1 MSRPAARPVFRTLAT
16 SMLMAGLVL
25 GIWGFAPS
33 EFPRTHLT
41 LIGLG
46 FSAALGGVAIGRFSN
61 LGTAWLVFTFI
72 ATPALVLVPIYQPPI
87 WVFPAIVLLLAG
99 FYINGV

>member
-16 SMLMAGLVL
+16 SMLIAGLAL

-33 EFPRTHLT
+33 EFPRTHST

-61 LGTAWLVFTFI
+61 LGTV
-72 ATPALVLVPIYQPPI
+72 
-87 WVFPAIVLLLAG
+87 
-99 FYINGV
+99 